1 MARTMARADY
11 DYIIVGSGSAGSV
24 LANRLSV
31 RREIKVLLLEAGG
44 SDKSLFVR
52 MPAGIARLGTSRFNW
67 LYETTQQAAM
77 NGRRMYQPRG
87 RLLGGSSSVNAMV
100 YTRGQAADYD
110 HWRQL
115 GNAGWSYA
123 DVLPYFKKSERNER
137 LHDEFHGSDG
147 PLNVAERP
155 YTNPLSHVFLEAA
168 QQAGIPLN
176 PDFNGA
182 MQLGCGLFQ
191 VTQKNGERCSA
202 AAAYLHP
209 VAKRKNLTIRTKA
222 QATRILIEMN
232 RAVGVEYVRG
242 GKLYKVRA
250 AREVVLAGGSIN
262 SPQLLLLSGV
272 GPAQELGA
280 LGIPV
285 KLDLP
290 GVGKNLQDHLNVNIL
305 QRATPGITLDSKS
318 RGLGTIMPTLEFLLR
333 RTGPGT
339 SNVAEA
345 GAFVISALGAATP
358 DIQYHFIPA
367 QVIDHARKQLDGH
380 GITLHACCLRPQSR
394 GEIRL
399 ASRDPLQ
406 PAVID
411 PNYLASD
418 YDRKILIDSIR
429 RGREILAS
437 PAFKPFLGEERFPGA
452 AQQSDAELTE
462 FVRATAETEYH
473 PVGTCKMGGD
483 PMAVVDD
490 KLRVRGIDRLR
501 VIDASIMP
509 SVVSGNTNAP
519 VIMIAEKGAEMML
532 APAAKQIDN
541 EGFHRGVI
549 ATLNP

>member
-519 VIMIAEKGAEMML
+519 ADHDRRKRRGNDAGAGGQ
-532 APAAKQIDN
+532 AN
-541 EGFHRGVI
+541 
-549 ATLNP
+549 